1 MRQALRE
8 FVHDAGLGPRLRDAR
23 VFRAWREAAGEALAR
38 RARAVRFQGGELCV
52 EVSSSAHRSELEM
65 TGEGLRRAANALLGE
80 EKIRRITFQSR
91 R

>member
-23 VFRAWREAAGEALAR
+23 VFRAWREAAGEPLAR

-52 EVSSSAHRSELEM
+52 EVDSSAHRSELEM
-65 TGEGLRRAANALLGE
+65 TGESLRRAANALLGE